1 MTVAAQLAGRN
12 PDSPAV
18 ESGTERWTAADLLAA
33 VRRAADGLE
42 TIRGPV
48 AIVLADARS
57 QLVWALAA
65 DLAGATAA
73 VLDARWPDRQRSS
86 ALAAIQPSTV
96 VQDDGPVPHAGGGVE
111 GRGWIAFTSG
121 STGLPGCVWRTPES
135 WADSFAPFT
144 TLLGLRAYDRVL
156 VPGSLSSS
164 LSAFAAL
171 HTLAAGG
178 CAVLLPRWDAGRAPR
193 VDVAHLVPSM
203 LRDLVDQPEA
213 APPRVA
219 VVGGATLDPDLE
231 DRVCRRWPRLRLVQY
246 YGSSEQSFVT
256 ARASGDPG
264 TVGTAFP
271 GVEITI
277 RDDQGRVLSP
287 GTPGQIWTT
296 SPYAAECELTPEQ
309 SEGTGLPRGPR
320 PPAGGN
326 ALQPAVGHPG
336 PAERAHRVG
345 RAAEQ
350 AADVIARPGGP
361 LSVKDRGVL
370 DADGVLTLLGRERIV
385 TGGSTVE
392 PATVEAVLRELAGVR
407 EAVVVG
413 LPHPRLG
420 ELVTAVLD
428 ADAVALR
435 TARAH
440 VRERLSPAQRP
451 RRWYT
456 ATPMPR
462 TLSGKP
468 ARGEVSVAV
477 RAGQLPRL
485 Q

>member
-48 AIVLADARS
+48 AIVLADPRS

-86 ALAAIQPSTV
+86 ALAAIRPSTV
-96 VQDDGPVPHAGGGVE
+96 VQDDGSVPHAGGGVE

-144 TLLGLRAYDRVL
+144 TLLGLRADDRVL
-156 VPGSLSSS
+156 VPGPLSSS

-203 LRDLVDQPEA
+203 LRDLVDQPGA

-219 VVGGATLDPDLE
+219 VVGGAALDPDLE

-277 RDDQGRVLSP
+277 RDDQGRVLPP

-296 SPYAAECELTPEQ
+296 SPYAADDIC
-309 SEGTGLPRGPR
+309 GL
-320 PPAGGN
+320 
-326 ALQPAVGHPG
+326 L
-336 PAERAHRVG
+336 G
-345 RAAEQ
+345 RAAKPVGSFR
-350 AADVIARPGGP
+350 ATADVTVG
-361 LSVKDRGVL
+361 DRGVL
-370 DADGVLTLLGRERIV
+370 GPDGVLTLLGRERIV

-392 PATVEAVLRELAGVR
+392 PATVEAVLRDLAGVR

-428 ADAVALR
+428 ADDVALR

-440 VRERLSPAQRP
+440 VRGRLSPAQRP

-462 TLSGKP
+462 TLTGKP

-477 RAGQLPRL
+477 RAGRLPRL